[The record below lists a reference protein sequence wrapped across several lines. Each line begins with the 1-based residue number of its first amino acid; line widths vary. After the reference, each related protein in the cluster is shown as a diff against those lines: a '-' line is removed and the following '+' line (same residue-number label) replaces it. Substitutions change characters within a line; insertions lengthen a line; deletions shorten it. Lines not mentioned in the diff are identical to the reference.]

1 MCIRDRPN
9 SPISRGNTASIRCTG
24 NRSPITPVEATTTPA
39 GRQASA
45 LAARVADHLTSC
57 IPRSPV
63 NALAL
68 PLFTSNARARP
79 EVMLSRHQ
87 ITGADAVLDR
97 VKTPAAVVPCDKAA
111 SSRSLRRRYLIP
123 AAATANRTPATS
135 GMRGKRR
142 GASGDLKTSGNCLPS
157 QNACTCHNLPWQ
169 CLYFL
174 PEPQGHSAL
183 GQPWVHHEQRAA

>member
-1 MCIRDRPN
+1 MRP
-9 SPISRGNTASIRCTG
+9 
-24 NRSPITPVEATTTPA
+24 
-39 GRQASA
+39 
-45 LAARVADHLTSC
+45 ADHLTSC

-142 GASGDLKTSGNCLPS
+142 GASGDLETSGNCSTFSEFLYLS
-157 QNACTCHNLPWQ
+157 QLAVAMFVFFSGAARTQCVTANLGSTTNKGLRSRRSGFRCQNIRLVSRFQ
-169 CLYFL
+169 C
-174 PEPQGHSAL
+174 G
-183 GQPWVHHEQRAA
+183 